1 MLNRVGEI
9 SEERW
14 PTGPGTNLKT
24 WRVPQC
30 PFLMACSSAVLEQI
44 LQEVEGGRNLRRGD
58 RETGGVLFGIYEPSR
73 ICILASEPLEC
84 EHAMGPG
91 FVLSDKDEKRLAQ
104 LISAAASDP
113 ELSGLQALGWYHSH
127 IRSRIFL
134 SERDLQIHSRY
145 FAAPYQIALVIHP
158 RSDGPARAGFF
169 FTESSGEMRTEAS
182 YEEFAI
188 EAPPPAAPVHK
199 HPVVSEPAP
208 SPRRTPSPAEPEP
221 HREAICP
228 KCGSKHLRRSR
239 RTGPIERFREVF
251 GFYPYR
257 CHECLSRSFLKTS
270 PKSTKGGP
278 VQSPETAGRAQE
290 SAAAYPAGNAPLG
303 RRRSRC
309 PGNLVLLDPGHRPKA
324 RCPLRSPRRLPGP
337 LSLCR
342 RACYPFSGSSAF
354 SW

>member
-1 MLNRVGEI
+1 MLLNRVDEI

-14 PTGPGTNLKT
+14 PTGPGTELKT
-24 WRVPQC
+24 WRIPEC
-30 PFLMACSSAVLEQI
+30 PFLMECSSTVLEQMR
-44 LQEVEGGRNLRRGD
+44 QEVEGRSSSRRGEQ
-58 RETGGVLFGIYEPSR
+58 ETGGVLFGINELGR
-73 ICILASEPLEC
+73 ICILASKPLPC
-84 EHAMGPG
+84 EHALGPG
-91 FVLSDKDEKRLAQ
+91 FVLSAKDEKRLAQ
-104 LISAAASDP
+104 LIAAPATAP
-113 ELSGLQALGWYHSH
+113 ELNGLQALGWYHSH

-145 FAAPYQIALVIHP
+145 FGAPYQIALVIHP

-188 EAPPPAAPVHK
+188 AAPPPAAPVHK

-208 SPRRTPSPAEPEP
+208 SPRRTPSAAEPEP

-239 RTGPIERFREVF
+239 RTGPIERFRQAF

-270 PKSTKGGP
+270 PNLLK
-278 VQSPETAGRAQE
+278 VAQS
-290 SAAAYPAGNAPLG
+290 S
-303 RRRSRC
+303 
-309 PGNLVLLDPGHRPKA
+309 PGDGQK
-324 RCPLRSPRRLPGP
+324 
-337 LSLCR
+337 
-342 RACYPFSGSSAF
+342 
-354 SW
+354 